1 MKAITTTYHGP
12 TYSRGSRIVASEP
25 DGKRI
30 TVSYNAA
37 LNSDKNHAAAAIALL
52 ERLGWTGTLQGGSTK
67 AGMVWC
73 FIDHASQI
81 TFK

>member
-1 MKAITTTYHGP
+1 
-12 TYSRGSRIVASEP
+12 VASEP

-30 TVSYNAA
+30 TVSYNHA

-81 TFK
+81 TVK